1 MELPNPNQTSTPMA
15 PPAQIYLRFRDGHQ
29 VTKTIPIH
37 LPFVFGRDFLRIY
50 GIDDNE
56 ISPRHAI
63 IEKRPFGYALRDLRS
78 VTGTFVNGNRAFDV
92 QLLDR
97 DRIRIGKVELTFIS
111 NNDMKLRQ
119 FYQMSANN
127 GWQEQLD
134 RLPALAKSKHPV
146 LITGPS
152 GTGKELL
159 AQLIH
164 HYSPR
169 ARGPFLSI
177 NCSALAENLTE
188 SELFGHTKGS
198 FTGAQESRPGAFE
211 TAHGGTLAATNQD
224 LHQLIASGRFR
235 KDLYYRLHI
244 LQFEIPSLVQRME
257 DFDNILHFY
266 SSPHDIRY
274 TQDAVN
280 FLKTHHWPGNIREL
294 KNAVARAGAMYPN
307 QPIGVHEVQN
317 LIDNEPENSSEIH
330 SSPAKNHSPR
340 RKFLE
345 IERRAIVEKLIHF
358 NGNQR
363 QAAIALGM
371 PRSTL
376 NDRLRRYNI
385 SVHEV
390 VESKNTMV

>member
-1 MELPNPNQTSTPMA
+1 
-15 PPAQIYLRFRDGHQ
+15 
-29 VTKTIPIH
+29 
-37 LPFVFGRDFLRIY
+37 
-50 GIDDNE
+50 
-56 ISPRHAI
+56 
-63 IEKRPFGYALRDLRS
+63 
-78 VTGTFVNGNRAFDV
+78 
-92 QLLDR
+92 
-97 DRIRIGKVELTFIS
+97 
-111 NNDMKLRQ
+111 
-119 FYQMSANN
+119 MSANN

-211 TAHGGTLAATNQD
+211 TAHGGTLFLDEIGDMPLNLQPKLLRALENNEIKPVGSDHPKPIDVRIVAATNQD